1 MYRLPTKV
9 TVDDLEFNIR
19 ERGDFRMV
27 LDCFKALQ
35 DEELSEDY
43 RVLASLLIFYNELN
57 DFDDLR
63 KFEPQ
68 LNGLVKEMYKFI
80 NGGET
85 ESPGA
90 ERDVALVDWEQD
102 SQLVC
107 AAINNVANQEIRS
120 VEYLHWWT
128 FLGYYMLCAMG
139 KAGDVADAL
148 DIIKE
153 YCKIENVWFT
163 YCATNDKTA
172 EDRKPNT
179 AMLEY
184 MLEMHSDNGY
194 WFNTNNELKNKKM
207 IERIG
212 GTRGYWK
219 VIK

>member
-57 DFDDLR
+57 DFNDLR

-128 FLGYYMLCAMG
+128 FLGYYMSIGQSVLSTVVG
-139 KAGDVADAL
+139 IRD
-148 DIIKE
+148 
-153 YCKIENVWFT
+153 KIAHHKKLEQWEKDFKKNNPKYFVWRQ
-163 YCATNDKTA
+163 TA
-172 EDRKPNT
+172 QEQD
-179 AMLEY
+179 L
-184 MLEMHSDNGY
+184 
-194 WFNTNNELKNKKM
+194 NNLVREIWNK
-207 IERIG
+207 G
-212 GTRGYWK
+212 GG
-219 VIK
+219 